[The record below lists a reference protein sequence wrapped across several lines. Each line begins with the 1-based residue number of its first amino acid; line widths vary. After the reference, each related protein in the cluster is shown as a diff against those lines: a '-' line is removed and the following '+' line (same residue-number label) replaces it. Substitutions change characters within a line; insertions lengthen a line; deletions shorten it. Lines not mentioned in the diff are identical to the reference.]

1 MSRAGRS
8 SSPLRLRGHG
18 LRHPL
23 LHSTRQMRNLADHPL
38 HQHQLS
44 AMMHLVLFRAEQHFE
59 PAFRRRIGS
68 RLWLLSREKQLK
80 EVVMEPT
87 NYFDE
92 RARKEFLEQ
101 CVEGS
106 MIPDVTVFSTAWL
119 IEKDLSEFYEKMAD
133 QTEGRARD
141 ALRMLSSWEKGH
153 EKFFREYRDKLS
165 DVYAHMPWG
174 G

>member
-1 MSRAGRS
+1 MAVNEKLIKVFEYALNQEETGKGFFQFSLQRMGVGAAVS
-8 SSPLRLRGHG
+8 AFKRLIAEEEKHIQFINTI
-18 LRHPL
+18 LN
-23 LHSTRQMRNLADHPL
+23 NLK
-38 HQHQLS
+38 QG
-44 AMMHLVLFRAEQHFE
+44 EEFE
-59 PAFRRRIGS
+59 P
-68 RLWLLSREKQLK
+68 EQLK

-119 IEKDLSEFYEKMAD
+119 IEKDLSEFYEKMAG

-141 ALRMLSSWEKGH
+141 AFLMLSNWEKVH

>member
-1 MSRAGRS
+1 MAVNEKLIKVFEYALNQEETGKGFFQFSLQRMGVGAAVS
-8 SSPLRLRGHG
+8 AFKRLIAEEEKHIQFINNI
-18 LRHPL
+18 LN
-23 LHSTRQMRNLADHPL
+23 NLK
-38 HQHQLS
+38 QG
-44 AMMHLVLFRAEQHFE
+44 EEFE
-59 PAFRRRIGS
+59 P
-68 RLWLLSREKQLK
+68 EQLK

-119 IEKDLSEFYEKMAD
+119 IEKDLSEFYEKMAG

-141 ALRMLSSWEKGH
+141 ALRMLSNWEKVH

>member
-1 MSRAGRS
+1 MAVNEKLIKVFEYALNQEETGKGFFQFSLQRMGVGAAVS
-8 SSPLRLRGHG
+8 AFKRLIAEEEKHIQFINTI
-18 LRHPL
+18 LN
-23 LHSTRQMRNLADHPL
+23 NLK
-38 HQHQLS
+38 QG
-44 AMMHLVLFRAEQHFE
+44 EEFE
-59 PAFRRRIGS
+59 P
-68 RLWLLSREKQLK
+68 EQLK

-119 IEKDLSEFYEKMAD
+119 IEKDLSEFYEKMAG

-141 ALRMLSSWEKGH
+141 ALRMLSNWEKVH

>member
-1 MSRAGRS
+1 MAANEKLIKVFEYALNQEETGKGFFQFSLQRMGVGAAVS
-8 SSPLRLRGHG
+8 AFKRLIEEEEKHIQFINTI
-18 LRHPL
+18 LN
-23 LHSTRQMRNLADHPL
+23 NLK
-38 HQHQLS
+38 QG
-44 AMMHLVLFRAEQHFE
+44 EEFE
-59 PAFRRRIGS
+59 P
-68 RLWLLSREKQLK
+68 EQLK

-119 IEKDLSEFYEKMAD
+119 IEKDLSEFYEKMAG

-141 ALRMLSSWEKGH
+141 AFLMLSNWEKVH